1 MNPLYLYMPRPFII
15 RFHKQQ
21 YRFSMYLFSTM
32 VNARS
37 LADLVSRVRLIK
49 LLLCSKVQSQSMRHA
64 HDALVDIINGLD
76 DIEDDNMK
84 NDEIICSNKFDND
97 EIAECKQPFGTFFQ
111 IQLEKVQVDNT
122 GVRDNTYYKPELFAS
137 ILQNWLPTAPF
148 WTALLLG
155 MCMINIIL

>member
-1 MNPLYLYMPRPFII
+1 MNPIYLYMPRPFII

-32 VNARS
+32 VNART

-49 LLLCSKVQSQSMRHA
+49 LLLCSKVQSQS
-64 HDALVDIINGLD
+64 N
-76 DIEDDNMK
+76 
-84 NDEIICSNKFDND
+84 
-97 EIAECKQPFGTFFQ
+97 
-111 IQLEKVQVDNT
+111 
-122 GVRDNTYYKPELFAS
+122 KPELFAS

-155 MCMINIIL
+155 MCMIKIIIIIISLTALLI